1 MEKEKEKIQEL
12 VNKMAANLLEQG
24 IILSEAVKKQ
34 VCEDLCKDA
43 SSSIRAEQRTL
54 VKREVGLLFSGLEKH
69 FDFSFKE
76 SVKCNV
82 EQSVLAD
89 VGLLGAKKSS
99 DVEQEVSASDTGDE
113 HAVEVDEN
121 HAPVEAEKDEVRSG
135 SSVEL
140 LEEEKSNEASLEA
153 TSTTET
159 EETQVS
165 VEDEKAEVRS
175 GSLSEETQVSDE
187 DEKEAEEAKSPV
199 ETEYEEEWA
208 KLLAESMSPRPW
220 TEQCDDPEIIRQV
233 NEIIVKNTEELDEEK
248 ISRDADLRND
258 LGMDSLD
265 LIEKVVDAHMK
276 FSISIPDPVV
286 EGLKTVGDVYDA
298 VAYYVKKKKA
308 IER

>member
-12 VNKMAANLLEQG
+12 VNKMASNLLEQG

-43 SSSIRAEQRTL
+43 LSSIRAEQRTL

-89 VGLLGAKKSS
+89 VGLLGAKKS
-99 DVEQEVSASDTGDE
+99 
-113 HAVEVDEN
+113 
-121 HAPVEAEKDEVRSG
+121 
-135 SSVEL
+135 
-140 LEEEKSNEASLEA
+140 NEANLEA

-165 VEDEKAEVRS
+165 VEDEKDEVRS

-187 DEKEAEEAKSPV
+187 NEKEAAEQPALVEEAKSPV
-199 ETEYEEEWA
+199 KIEIE
-208 KLLAESMSPRPW
+208 KPW
-220 TEQCDDPEIIRQV
+220 TEQCDDPEIIRKV
-233 NEIIVKNTEELDEEK
+233 NEIIAEHKGIDEENF
-248 ISRDADLRND
+248 SRDADLRDD

-265 LIEKVVDAHMK
+265 LMEMVTDILQK
-276 FSISIPDPVV
+276 FSITLPDDVQADIR
-286 EGLKTVGDVYDA
+286 TVGDAYNA
-298 VAYYVKKKKA
+298 VAFCL
-308 IER
+308 R

>member
-69 FDFSFKE
+69 FDFLFKE

-89 VGLLGAKKSS
+89 VGLLDGKKSS

-140 LEEEKSNEASLEA
+140 LEEEKLNEASLEA

-187 DEKEAEEAKSPV
+187 DEKEAAEQPALVEEAKSPV
-199 ETEYEEEWA
+199 KTEIEKPRA
-208 KLLAESMSPRPW
+208 KLLAESRSQKPW
-220 TEQCDDPEIIRQV
+220 TKRCDDPEIIRKV
-233 NEIIVKNTEELDEEK
+233 NEIIAEHKGIDGENF
-248 ISRDADLRND
+248 SRDADLRDD

-265 LIEKVVDAHMK
+265 LMEMVTDILQK
-276 FSISIPDPVV
+276 FSITLPDDVHADIR
-286 EGLKTVGDVYDA
+286 TVGDAYNA
-298 VAYYVKKKKA
+298 VAFCL
-308 IER
+308 R

>member
-69 FDFSFKE
+69 FDFLFKE

-89 VGLLGAKKSS
+89 VGLLGAK
-99 DVEQEVSASDTGDE
+99 
-113 HAVEVDEN
+113 
-121 HAPVEAEKDEVRSG
+121 
-135 SSVEL
+135 
-140 LEEEKSNEASLEA
+140 KSNEASLEA

-187 DEKEAEEAKSPV
+187 DEKEAAEQPALVEEAKSPV
-199 ETEYEEEWA
+199 KTEIEKPRA
-208 KLLAESMSPRPW
+208 KLLAESRSQKPW
-220 TEQCDDPEIIRQV
+220 TEQCDDPEIIRKV
-233 NEIIVKNTEELDEEK
+233 NKIIAEYKDIDEENF
-248 ISRDADLRND
+248 SRDADLRND
-258 LGMDSLD
+258 IGMDSLD
-265 LIEKVVDAHMK
+265 LTEISMDIHRM
-276 FSISIPDPVV
+276 FSVFVPDHVV
-286 EGLKTVGDVYDA
+286 EGIKTVGDVYDA
-298 VAYYVKKKKA
+298 AAYYVKQKKA
-308 IER
+308 IKRNQKHN

>member
-43 SSSIRAEQRTL
+43 LSSIRAEQRTL

-89 VGLLGAKKSS
+89 VGLLGAKKS
-99 DVEQEVSASDTGDE
+99 
-113 HAVEVDEN
+113 
-121 HAPVEAEKDEVRSG
+121 
-135 SSVEL
+135 
-140 LEEEKSNEASLEA
+140 NEASLEA
-153 TSTTET
+153 ASTTET
-159 EETQVS
+159 AETQVS

-187 DEKEAEEAKSPV
+187 DEKEAAEQPALVEEAKSPV
-199 ETEYEEEWA
+199 KTEYKEERA
-208 KLLAESMSPRPW
+208 KLLAESRFQKPW

-233 NEIIVKNTEELDEEK
+233 NEIIVKNTEHDEKK

-265 LIEKVVDAHMK
+265 LIEIHTEIDQR
-276 FSISIPDPVV
+276 FSVFVPDHVV
-286 EGLKTVGDVYDA
+286 EGVKTVGDVYDA
-298 VAYYVKKKKA
+298 VAYYVKQKKA
-308 IER
+308 IKR

>member
-43 SSSIRAEQRTL
+43 LSSIRAEQRTL

-76 SVKCNV
+76 PVKRNV

-89 VGLLGAKKSS
+89 VGLLGAK
-99 DVEQEVSASDTGDE
+99 
-113 HAVEVDEN
+113 
-121 HAPVEAEKDEVRSG
+121 
-135 SSVEL
+135 
-140 LEEEKSNEASLEA
+140 KSNEASLEA

-187 DEKEAEEAKSPV
+187 NEKEAAEQPALVEKAKSPV
-199 ETEYEEEWA
+199 KIEIE
-208 KLLAESMSPRPW
+208 KPW
-220 TEQCDDPEIIRQV
+220 TEQCDDPEIIRKV
-233 NEIIVKNTEELDEEK
+233 NEAIWEHLPIDKERL
-248 ISRDADLRND
+248 SRDADLRND
-258 LGMDSLD
+258 IGVDSLD
-265 LIEKVVDAHMK
+265 FYVIEMEAERRLSVRVPDHVVV
-276 FSISIPDPVV
+276 S
-286 EGLKTVGDVYDA
+286 LKTVGDVYDA
-298 VAYYVKKKKA
+298 AAYYVKQKKA
-308 IER
+308 IKR

>member
-12 VNKMAANLLEQG
+12 VNKMASNLLEQG

-43 SSSIRAEQRTL
+43 LSSIRAEQRTL

-76 SVKCNV
+76 PVKCNV

-89 VGLLGAKKSS
+89 VGLLGAK
-99 DVEQEVSASDTGDE
+99 
-113 HAVEVDEN
+113 
-121 HAPVEAEKDEVRSG
+121 
-135 SSVEL
+135 
-140 LEEEKSNEASLEA
+140 KSNEASLEA

-187 DEKEAEEAKSPV
+187 NEKEAAEQPALVEEAKSPV
-199 ETEYEEEWA
+199 ETEYKEEWA
-208 KLLAESMSPRPW
+208 KLLVEARSQKPW
-220 TEQCDDPEIIRQV
+220 TERCDDPEIIRKV
-233 NEIIVKNTEELDEEK
+233 NEIIAEHKGIDEENF
-248 ISRDADLRND
+248 SRDANLRDD

-265 LIEKVVDAHMK
+265 LMEMVTDILQK
-276 FSISIPDPVV
+276 FSITLPDDVQADIR
-286 EGLKTVGDVYDA
+286 TVGDAYNA
-298 VAYYVKKKKA
+298 VAFCL
-308 IER
+308 R

>member
-69 FDFSFKE
+69 FDFLFKE

-89 VGLLGAKKSS
+89 VGLLDGKKSS
-99 DVEQEVSASDTGDE
+99 DVEQEVSASDTGDV

-140 LEEEKSNEASLEA
+140 LEEEKSYEANLEVS
-153 TSTTET
+153 STTET

-165 VEDEKAEVRS
+165 DEN
-175 GSLSEETQVSDE
+175 
-187 DEKEAEEAKSPV
+187 EKEAAEQPALAEEAKSPV
-199 ETEYEEEWA
+199 KTEIEKPRA
-208 KLLAESMSPRPW
+208 KLLAESRSQKPW
-220 TEQCDDPEIIRQV
+220 TEQCDDPEIIRKV
-233 NEIIVKNTEELDEEK
+233 NKIIAEYKDIDEEK

-258 LGMDSLD
+258 IGMDSLD
-265 LIEKVVDAHMK
+265 LTEISMDIHRM
-276 FSISIPDPVV
+276 FSVIIPDRVL
-286 EGLKTVGDVYDA
+286 EDIRTVGDAYNA
-298 VAYYVKKKKA
+298 VAFCLRSEEVSKRNQKHN
-308 IER
+308 

>member
-89 VGLLGAKKSS
+89 VGLLGAKKS
-99 DVEQEVSASDTGDE
+99 
-113 HAVEVDEN
+113 
-121 HAPVEAEKDEVRSG
+121 
-135 SSVEL
+135 
-140 LEEEKSNEASLEA
+140 NEASLEA

-187 DEKEAEEAKSPV
+187 DEKEAAEQPALVEEAKSPV
-199 ETEYEEEWA
+199 ETEYKEEWV
-208 KLLAESMSPRPW
+208 KLLAESRSQKPW
-220 TEQCDDPEIIRQV
+220 TKRCDDPEIIRKV
-233 NEIIVKNTEELDEEK
+233 NEIIAEHKGIDEENF
-248 ISRDADLRND
+248 SRDADLRDD

-265 LIEKVVDAHMK
+265 LMEMVTDILQK
-276 FSISIPDPVV
+276 FSITLPDDVQADIR
-286 EGLKTVGDVYDA
+286 TVGDAYNA
-298 VAYYVKKKKA
+298 VAFCL
-308 IER
+308 R

>member
-89 VGLLGAKKSS
+89 VGLLGAKKS
-99 DVEQEVSASDTGDE
+99 
-113 HAVEVDEN
+113 
-121 HAPVEAEKDEVRSG
+121 
-135 SSVEL
+135 
-140 LEEEKSNEASLEA
+140 NEASVEA
-153 TSTTET
+153 SSTTET

-165 VEDEKAEVRS
+165 DENEKAEAHS

-187 DEKEAEEAKSPV
+187 NEKEAAEQPALVEEAKSPV
-199 ETEYEEEWA
+199 KTEIEKPRA
-208 KLLAESMSPRPW
+208 KLLAESRSQKPW
-220 TEQCDDPEIIRQV
+220 TKRCDDPEIIRKV
-233 NEIIVKNTEELDEEK
+233 NEIIAEHKGIDEENF
-248 ISRDADLRND
+248 SRDADLRDD

-265 LIEKVVDAHMK
+265 LMEMVTDILQK
-276 FSISIPDPVV
+276 FSITLPDDVHADIR
-286 EGLKTVGDVYDA
+286 TVGDAYNA
-298 VAYYVKKKKA
+298 VAFCL
-308 IER
+308 R

>member
-89 VGLLGAKKSS
+89 VGLLGAKKS
-99 DVEQEVSASDTGDE
+99 
-113 HAVEVDEN
+113 
-121 HAPVEAEKDEVRSG
+121 
-135 SSVEL
+135 
-140 LEEEKSNEASLEA
+140 NEASLEA

-165 VEDEKAEVRS
+165 DEDEKDEVRS
-175 GSLSEETQVSDE
+175 GSSSEETQVSDE
-187 DEKEAEEAKSPV
+187 NEKEAAEQPALVEEAKSPV
-199 ETEYEEEWA
+199 ETEYKEEWV
-208 KLLAESMSPRPW
+208 KLLAESRSPRPW
-220 TEQCDDPEIIRQV
+220 TEQCDDPEIIRKV
-233 NEIIVKNTEELDEEK
+233 NEAILANSTIDEEK

-258 LGMDSLD
+258 IGVDSLD
-265 LIEKVVDAHMK
+265 FYVIEMEAERRLSVRVPDHVVV
-276 FSISIPDPVV
+276 S
-286 EGLKTVGDVYDA
+286 LKTVGDVYDA
-298 VAYYVKKKKA
+298 AAYYVKQKKA
-308 IER
+308 IKRNLKSN

>member
-1 MEKEKEKIQEL
+1 MGKEKEKIQEL

-89 VGLLGAKKSS
+89 VGLLGAKKS
-99 DVEQEVSASDTGDE
+99 
-113 HAVEVDEN
+113 
-121 HAPVEAEKDEVRSG
+121 
-135 SSVEL
+135 
-140 LEEEKSNEASLEA
+140 NEASLEA
-153 TSTTET
+153 ASTTET
-159 EETQVS
+159 AETQVS

-187 DEKEAEEAKSPV
+187 NEKEAAEQPALVEEAKSPV
-199 ETEYEEEWA
+199 KIEIE
-208 KLLAESMSPRPW
+208 KPW
-220 TEQCDDPEIIRQV
+220 TEQCDDPEIIRKV
-233 NEIIVKNTEELDEEK
+233 NEAIWEHLPIDKERL
-248 ISRDADLRND
+248 SRDADFRDD
-258 LGMDSLD
+258 LGADSLE
-265 LIEKVVDAHMK
+265 LYVIEMEAEKK
-276 FSISIPDPVV
+276 FSVRIPDHVIK
-286 EGLKTVGDVYDA
+286 GFRTVGDVYDA
-298 VAYYVKKKKA
+298 VAYYVKQKKA
-308 IER
+308 IKR

>member
-89 VGLLGAKKSS
+89 VGLLGAKKS
-99 DVEQEVSASDTGDE
+99 
-113 HAVEVDEN
+113 
-121 HAPVEAEKDEVRSG
+121 
-135 SSVEL
+135 
-140 LEEEKSNEASLEA
+140 NEASVEA
-153 TSTTET
+153 SSTTET
-159 EETQVS
+159 
-165 VEDEKAEVRS
+165 
-175 GSLSEETQVSDE
+175 EETQVSDE
-187 DEKEAEEAKSPV
+187 DEKEAAEQPALVEEAKSPV
-199 ETEYEEEWA
+199 ETEYKEEWA
-208 KLLAESMSPRPW
+208 KLLAESRSPRPW
-220 TEQCDDPEIIRQV
+220 TEQCDDPEIIRKV
-233 NEIIVKNTEELDEEK
+233 NEIIVKNTEHDEEK

-265 LIEKVVDAHMK
+265 LIEIHTEIDQR
-276 FSISIPDPVV
+276 FSVFVPDHVV
-286 EGLKTVGDVYDA
+286 EGIKTVGDVYDA
-298 VAYYVKKKKA
+298 AAYYVKQKKA
-308 IER
+308 IKRNQKHN

>member
-1 MEKEKEKIQEL
+1 MGKEKEKIQEL
-12 VNKMAANLLEQG
+12 VNKMASNLLEQG

-43 SSSIRAEQRTL
+43 LSSIRAEQRTL

-89 VGLLGAKKSS
+89 VGLLGAKKS
-99 DVEQEVSASDTGDE
+99 
-113 HAVEVDEN
+113 
-121 HAPVEAEKDEVRSG
+121 
-135 SSVEL
+135 
-140 LEEEKSNEASLEA
+140 NEASLEA

-187 DEKEAEEAKSPV
+187 NEKEAAEQPALVEEAKSPV
-199 ETEYEEEWA
+199 KIEIE
-208 KLLAESMSPRPW
+208 KPW
-220 TEQCDDPEIIRQV
+220 TEQCDDPEIIRKV
-233 NEIIVKNTEELDEEK
+233 NEIIVKKTEHDEKK

-265 LIEKVVDAHMK
+265 LIEIHTEIDQR
-276 FSISIPDPVV
+276 FSVFVPDHVV
-286 EGLKTVGDVYDA
+286 EGVKTVGDVYDA
-298 VAYYVKKKKA
+298 VAYYVKQKKA
-308 IER
+308 IKR

>member
-89 VGLLGAKKSS
+89 VGLLGAKKS
-99 DVEQEVSASDTGDE
+99 
-113 HAVEVDEN
+113 
-121 HAPVEAEKDEVRSG
+121 
-135 SSVEL
+135 
-140 LEEEKSNEASLEA
+140 NEASVEA
-153 TSTTET
+153 SSTTET
-159 EETQVS
+159 
-165 VEDEKAEVRS
+165 
-175 GSLSEETQVSDE
+175 EETQVSDE
-187 DEKEAEEAKSPV
+187 DEKEAAEQPALVEEAKSPV
-199 ETEYEEEWA
+199 ETEYKEEWA
-208 KLLAESMSPRPW
+208 KLLAESRSQKPW
-220 TEQCDDPEIIRQV
+220 TEQCDDPEIIRKV
-233 NEIIVKNTEELDEEK
+233 NEIIVKNTEHDEKK
-248 ISRDADLRND
+248 ISRDADLRDD

-265 LIEKVVDAHMK
+265 LIEIHAEIDQR
-276 FSISIPDPVV
+276 FSVFVPDHVV
-286 EGLKTVGDVYDA
+286 EGIKTVGDVYDA
-298 VAYYVKKKKA
+298 AAYYVKQKKA
-308 IER
+308 IKRNQKHN

>member
-69 FDFSFKE
+69 FDFLFKE

-89 VGLLGAKKSS
+89 VGLLDGKKSS

-121 HAPVEAEKDEVRSG
+121 HAPLEAEKDEVRSG

-140 LEEEKSNEASLEA
+140 LEEEKSNEASVEA
-153 TSTTET
+153 SSTTET
-159 EETQVS
+159 
-165 VEDEKAEVRS
+165 
-175 GSLSEETQVSDE
+175 EETQVSDE
-187 DEKEAEEAKSPV
+187 DEKEAAEQPALVEEAKSPV
-199 ETEYEEEWA
+199 KIEIEKPRA
-208 KLLAESMSPRPW
+208 KLLVESRFQKPW

-233 NEIIVKNTEELDEEK
+233 NEIIVKNTEHDEEK
-248 ISRDADLRND
+248 ISRDAYLRND

-265 LIEKVVDAHMK
+265 LIEIHTEIDQR
-276 FSISIPDPVV
+276 FSVFVPDHVV
-286 EGLKTVGDVYDA
+286 EGIKTVGDVYDA
-298 VAYYVKKKKA
+298 AAYYVKQKKA
-308 IER
+308 IKRNLKSN

>member
-12 VNKMAANLLEQG
+12 VNKMSANLLEQG

-69 FDFSFKE
+69 FDFLFKE

-89 VGLLGAKKSS
+89 VGLLGAK
-99 DVEQEVSASDTGDE
+99 
-113 HAVEVDEN
+113 
-121 HAPVEAEKDEVRSG
+121 
-135 SSVEL
+135 
-140 LEEEKSNEASLEA
+140 KSNEASLEA

-187 DEKEAEEAKSPV
+187 DEKEAAEQPALVEEAKSPV
-199 ETEYEEEWA
+199 KTEIEKPRA
-208 KLLAESMSPRPW
+208 KLLAELLAESRSQKPW
-220 TEQCDDPEIIRQV
+220 TKRCDDPEIIRKV
-233 NEIIVKNTEELDEEK
+233 NEIIAEHKGIDEENF
-248 ISRDADLRND
+248 SRDADLRDD
-258 LGMDSLD
+258 LGMDSLG
-265 LIEKVVDAHMK
+265 LIEMVTDIMQK
-276 FSISIPDPVV
+276 FSITLPDDVQADIR
-286 EGLKTVGDVYDA
+286 TVGDAYNA
-298 VAYYVKKKKA
+298 VAFCL
-308 IER
+308 R

>member
-1 MEKEKEKIQEL
+1 MKKEKEKIQEL

-89 VGLLGAKKSS
+89 VGLLGAKKS
-99 DVEQEVSASDTGDE
+99 
-113 HAVEVDEN
+113 
-121 HAPVEAEKDEVRSG
+121 
-135 SSVEL
+135 
-140 LEEEKSNEASLEA
+140 NEASVEA
-153 TSTTET
+153 SSTTET
-159 EETQVS
+159 
-165 VEDEKAEVRS
+165 
-175 GSLSEETQVSDE
+175 EETQVSDE
-187 DEKEAEEAKSPV
+187 DEKEAAEQPALVEEAKSPV
-199 ETEYEEEWA
+199 ETEYKEEWA
-208 KLLAESMSPRPW
+208 KLLAESRSPRPW
-220 TEQCDDPEIIRQV
+220 TEQCDDPEIIRKV
-233 NEIIVKNTEELDEEK
+233 NEIIVKNTEHDEEK

-265 LIEKVVDAHMK
+265 LIEIHTEIDQR
-276 FSISIPDPVV
+276 FSVFVPDHVV
-286 EGLKTVGDVYDA
+286 EGIKTVGDVYDA
-298 VAYYVKKKKA
+298 AAYYVKQKKA
-308 IER
+308 IKRNQKHN

>member
-43 SSSIRAEQRTL
+43 LSSIRAEQRTL

-99 DVEQEVSASDTGDE
+99 ETDG
-113 HAVEVDEN
+113 
-121 HAPVEAEKDEVRSG
+121 EA
-135 SSVEL
+135 
-140 LEEEKSNEASLEA
+140 A
-153 TSTTET
+153 STTET

-165 VEDEKAEVRS
+165 VEDEKAEVCS

-187 DEKEAEEAKSPV
+187 DEKEAAEQPALVEEAKSPV
-199 ETEYEEEWA
+199 KTEIEKPRA
-208 KLLAESMSPRPW
+208 KLLAESRSQKPW
-220 TEQCDDPEIIRQV
+220 TKRCDDPEIIRKV
-233 NEIIVKNTEELDEEK
+233 NEIIAEHKGIDEENF
-248 ISRDADLRND
+248 SRDADLRDD

-265 LIEKVVDAHMK
+265 LMEMVTDILQK
-276 FSISIPDPVV
+276 FSITLPDDVQADIR
-286 EGLKTVGDVYDA
+286 TVGDAYNA
-298 VAYYVKKKKA
+298 VAFCL
-308 IER
+308 R

>member
-69 FDFSFKE
+69 FDFLFKE

-89 VGLLGAKKSS
+89 VGLLDGKKSS
-99 DVEQEVSASDTGDE
+99 DVEQEVSASDTGDV

-121 HAPVEAEKDEVRSG
+121 HAPLEAEKDEVRSG

-140 LEEEKSNEASLEA
+140 LEEEKSNEASVEA
-153 TSTTET
+153 SSTTET
-159 EETQVS
+159 
-165 VEDEKAEVRS
+165 
-175 GSLSEETQVSDE
+175 EETQVSDE
-187 DEKEAEEAKSPV
+187 DEKEAAEQPALVEEAKSPV
-199 ETEYEEEWA
+199 KIEIEKPRA
-208 KLLAESMSPRPW
+208 KLLVESRFQKPW

-233 NEIIVKNTEELDEEK
+233 NEIIVKNTEHDEEK
-248 ISRDADLRND
+248 ISRDAYLRND

-265 LIEKVVDAHMK
+265 LIEIHTEIDQR
-276 FSISIPDPVV
+276 FSVFVPDHVV
-286 EGLKTVGDVYDA
+286 EGIKTVGDVYDA
-298 VAYYVKKKKA
+298 AAYYVKQKKA
-308 IER
+308 IKRNLKSN

>member
-43 SSSIRAEQRTL
+43 LSSIRAEQRTL

-89 VGLLGAKKSS
+89 VGLLGAKKS
-99 DVEQEVSASDTGDE
+99 
-113 HAVEVDEN
+113 
-121 HAPVEAEKDEVRSG
+121 
-135 SSVEL
+135 
-140 LEEEKSNEASLEA
+140 NETSLEA

-159 EETQVS
+159 AETQVS

-187 DEKEAEEAKSPV
+187 DEKEAAEQPALVEEAKSPV
-199 ETEYEEEWA
+199 KTEYKEEWV
-208 KLLAESMSPRPW
+208 KLLAESRSPRPW
-220 TEQCDDPEIIRQV
+220 TEQCDDPEIIRKV
-233 NEIIVKNTEELDEEK
+233 NEAIWEHLPIDKERL
-248 ISRDADLRND
+248 SRDADFRDD
-258 LGMDSLD
+258 LGADSLE
-265 LIEKVVDAHMK
+265 LYVIEMEVEKK
-276 FSISIPDPVV
+276 FSVRIPDPVV

-298 VAYYVKKKKA
+298 VAYYVKQKKA
-308 IER
+308 IKC

>member
-69 FDFSFKE
+69 FDFLFKE

-89 VGLLGAKKSS
+89 VGLLDGKKSS
-99 DVEQEVSASDTGDE
+99 DVEHEVSASDTGDE
-113 HAVEVDEN
+113 HAVEVEEN
-121 HAPVEAEKDEVRSG
+121 QAPVEAEKD
-135 SSVEL
+135 
-140 LEEEKSNEASLEA
+140 
-153 TSTTET
+153 
-159 EETQVS
+159 
-165 VEDEKAEVRS
+165 EVRS

-187 DEKEAEEAKSPV
+187 DEKEAAEQPALVEEAKSPV
-199 ETEYEEEWA
+199 KTEIEKPRA
-208 KLLAESMSPRPW
+208 KLLAESRSQKPW
-220 TEQCDDPEIIRQV
+220 TEQCDDPEIIRKV
-233 NEIIVKNTEELDEEK
+233 NKIIAEYKDIDEEK

-258 LGMDSLD
+258 IGMDSLD
-265 LIEKVVDAHMK
+265 LTEISMDIHRM
-276 FSISIPDPVV
+276 FSVIIPDRVL
-286 EGLKTVGDVYDA
+286 EDIRTVGDAYNA
-298 VAYYVKKKKA
+298 VAFCLRSEEVSKRNQKHN
-308 IER
+308 